1 MKAIRI
7 AAAVALSIIIPSAL
21 MAQKSAP
28 ADSLSLNAVLN
39 QVMENYPAI
48 EKSIQESLAADARV
62 GLAKTGYYPDISV
75 NSTYSRIGPVSSFTL
90 PGYGT
95 FNLYPENNFSA
106 TINYNQV
113 IYDFGKT
120 AKSVNYEKQ
129 NRELVNTSSVALR
142 QKISLSVVNVYYSIV
157 FLQEAIRIKNEQ
169 ISTLN
174 EHLTYV
180 EKKQETGSATKY
192 DILTTQVKISSLE
205 NQKTDLQTILKTV
218 VCQMNSLLGATES
231 NPLVLKRDVQ
241 PFAPILSTDSLF
253 SLASALRPEM
263 KLAVQKTELA
273 ELRYKVINNQNN
285 PSINL
290 FSAFGFKNGY
300 TPDIDKEKANY
311 AVGLGL
317 KVPVYDAGRKK
328 NNLIQA
334 KTEIECSKADEELT
348 RRAVI
353 NEVVENQANLEAAI
367 QKIAQTEL
375 QLQQAK
381 QAYSLAEI
389 SFKSGVITNL
399 ELLDSSTS
407 LSEAGLSVLKAMVD
421 YSQSLMK
428 LKIAIGEQIY

>member
-1 MKAIRI
+1 MKTIRI
-7 AAAVALSIIIPSAL
+7 AAAAVLSIIIPSAL
-21 MAQKSAP
+21 MAQAALP
-28 ADSLSLNAVLN
+28 ADSVSLNAALR
-39 QVMENYPAI
+39 QVIENYPAI
-48 EKSIQESLAADARV
+48 EKSVQESKAADARV
-62 GLAKTGYYPDISV
+62 GLAKTSYYPDISI

-95 FNLYPENNFSA
+95 FSLYPENNFSA

-120 AKSVNYEKQ
+120 AKGVNYEKQ

-205 NQKTDLQTILKTV
+205 SQKTDLQTVLKTV
-218 VCQMNSLLGATES
+218 VCQMNSLLGTTES
-231 NPLVLKRDVQ
+231 NTLVLKRDLQ
-241 PFAPILSTDSLF
+241 PFAPVPATDSLL

-263 KLAVQKTELA
+263 KLAAQRTELA

-290 FSAFGFKNGY
+290 FSAVGFKNGY

-334 KTEIECSKADEELT
+334 KADIECSKQDEELT
-348 RRAVI
+348 RRAVV
-353 NEVVENQANLEAAI
+353 NEVIENQANLEAAI

-381 QAYSLAEI
+381 QAYALAEV

-407 LSEAGLSVLKAMVD
+407 LSEARLAVLKARID

-428 LKIAIGEQIY
+428 LKIATGEQIY

>member
-7 AAAVALSIIIPSAL
+7 AATAVLSVLISSSL
-21 MAQKSAP
+21 LAQKSSP
-28 ADSLSLNAVLN
+28 ADSISLDAVLK
-39 QVMENYPAI
+39 QVIENYPAI
-48 EKSIQESLAADARV
+48 EKSIQESMAADARI
-62 GLAKTGYYPDISV
+62 GLAKTGYYPDISI
-75 NSTYSRIGPVSSFTL
+75 NSTYSRIGPVSSFDL
-90 PGYGT
+90 PGYGKI
-95 FNLYPENNFSA
+95 NLYPENNFSA
-106 TINYNQV
+106 TVNYNQV

-169 ISTLN
+169 ISTLK
-174 EHLTYV
+174 EHLAYV
-180 EKKQETGSATKY
+180 EKKQVTGSATKY

-205 NQKTDLQTILKTV
+205 NQKTDLHTILKTV
-218 VCQMNSLLGATES
+218 VCQMNSLLGASENNS
-231 NPLVLKRDVQ
+231 LLLKRNIQ
-241 PFAPILSTDSLF
+241 PFAPVLSSDSLL

-263 KLAVQKTELA
+263 KLAAQKTDLA

-311 AVGLGL
+311 VVGLGL

-328 NNLIQA
+328 NYLAQA
-334 KTEIECSKADEELT
+334 KADIECSKQDEELT
-348 RRAVI
+348 RRTVV
-353 NEVVENQANLEAAI
+353 NEVIENQASLEAAI

-375 QLQQAK
+375 QFQQAK
-381 QAYSLAEI
+381 QAYSLAEV

-407 LSEAGLSVLKAMVD
+407 LSEAGLAVLKARID

-428 LKIAIGEQIY
+428 LKIAVGEQIY

>member
-1 MKAIRI
+1 MKTIRI
-7 AAAVALSIIIPSAL
+7 AAAAVLSVLISSSL
-21 MAQKSAP
+21 LAQKSSP
-28 ADSLSLNAVLN
+28 ADSISLDAVLK
-39 QVMENYPAI
+39 QVIENYPAI
-48 EKSIQESLAADARV
+48 EKSIQESMAADARI
-62 GLAKTGYYPDISV
+62 GLAKTGYYPDISI
-75 NSTYSRIGPVSSFTL
+75 NSTYSRIGPVSSFDL
-90 PGYGT
+90 PGYGKI
-95 FNLYPENNFSA
+95 NLYPENNFSA
-106 TINYNQV
+106 TVNYNQV

-169 ISTLN
+169 ISTLK
-174 EHLTYV
+174 EHLAYV

-205 NQKTDLQTILKTV
+205 SQKTDLQTVLKTV
-218 VCQMNSLLGATES
+218 VCQMNSLLGTTES
-231 NPLVLKRDVQ
+231 NTLVLKRDLQ
-241 PFAPILSTDSLF
+241 PFAPVPATDSLL

-263 KLAVQKTELA
+263 KLAAQRTELA

-290 FSAFGFKNGY
+290 FSAVGFKNGY

-334 KTEIECSKADEELT
+334 KADIECSKQDEELT
-348 RRAVI
+348 RRAVV
-353 NEVVENQANLEAAI
+353 NEVIENQANLEAAI

-381 QAYSLAEI
+381 QAYALAEV

-407 LSEAGLSVLKAMVD
+407 LSEARLAVLKARID

-428 LKIAIGEQIY
+428 LKIATGEQIY

>member
-1 MKAIRI
+1 MKTIRI
-7 AAAVALSIIIPSAL
+7 AAAAVLSIIIPSAL
-21 MAQKSAP
+21 MAQAALP
-28 ADSLSLNAVLN
+28 ADSVSLNAALR
-39 QVMENYPAI
+39 QVIENYPAI
-48 EKSIQESLAADARV
+48 EKSIQESMAADARV
-62 GLAKTGYYPDISV
+62 GLAKTSYYPDISI

-95 FNLYPENNFSA
+95 FSLYPENNFSA

-120 AKSVNYEKQ
+120 AKGVNYEKQ

-205 NQKTDLQTILKTV
+205 SQKTDLQTVLKTV
-218 VCQMNSLLGATES
+218 VCQMNSLLGTTES
-231 NPLVLKRDVQ
+231 NTLVLKRDLQ
-241 PFAPILSTDSLF
+241 PFAPVPATDSLL

-263 KLAVQKTELA
+263 KLAAQRTELA

-290 FSAFGFKNGY
+290 FSAVGFKNGY

-334 KTEIECSKADEELT
+334 KADIECSKQDEELT
-348 RRAVI
+348 RRAVV
-353 NEVVENQANLEAAI
+353 NEVIENQANLEAAI

-381 QAYSLAEI
+381 QAYALAEV

-407 LSEAGLSVLKAMVD
+407 LSEARLAVLKARID

-428 LKIAIGEQIY
+428 LKIATGEQIY